1 MKSIIVLGAGIV
13 GKAMAIDLCFE
24 YKVCSVDN
32 NEKTLQYLSQNYPIE
47 TTCADLSDPGTIKDI
62 VKNYDLVIGALPGFM
77 GFQNLQAVI
86 ESRKNIVDISFF
98 ENDPFE
104 LDELAKKNNVTAIVD
119 CGVAPGMS
127 NMILGFHN
135 SQMEVSSFECFVGG
149 LPEVRFWPYEY
160 KAPFSPV
167 DVIEEYIRPARLVEN
182 SRVVIRPALS
192 EPEFLEIEPVGT
204 LEAFNTD
211 GLRTLLKTMNI
222 PNMKEKTLRYP
233 GHIEYIKV
241 LKETGFFAKEP
252 VKINNTYIRPL
263 DLTAKLLLPKWQ
275 LRPDDKEFTV
285 MKITVRGKSK
295 GKIKKYSY
303 SLFDRYDDATKT
315 PSMART
321 TGYTCTSVA
330 RLILEDRFFQK
341 GIIPPEYIG
350 ANQDLFKAI
359 LGLLNKKNVH
369 YECTE
374 DN

>member
-1 MKSIIVLGAGIV
+1 MSVLWE
-13 GKAMAIDLCFE
+13 DCLRF
-24 YKVCSVDN
+24 
-32 NEKTLQYLSQNYPIE
+32 
-47 TTCADLSDPGTIKDI
+47 
-62 VKNYDLVIGALPGFM
+62 GFGLM
-77 GFQNLQAVI
+77 NTRHPFQ
-86 ESRKNIVDISFF
+86 
-98 ENDPFE
+98 
-104 LDELAKKNNVTAIVD
+104 
-119 CGVAPGMS
+119 
-127 NMILGFHN
+127 
-135 SQMEVSSFECFVGG
+135 
-149 LPEVRFWPYEY
+149 
-160 KAPFSPV
+160 PV